1 MAATVQPLWSGI
13 TSVDLKLWGRKP
25 GENYGKKLDLI
36 FLLGKITKQELI
48 DENCVNLASEVWPV

>member
-1 MAATVQPLWSGI
+1 M
-13 TSVDLKLWGRKP
+13 DLKLWGRKP